1 MEEKMVGL
9 DEMVKKV
16 GDYCNEN
23 GIEYVFAAVAEGGKF
38 TTISHNTIANT
49 ILKESSKVVRA
60 LIGK

>member
-23 GIEYVFAAVAEGGKF
+23 SIEY
-38 TTISHNTIANT
+38 SQQ
-49 ILKESSKVVRA
+49 
-60 LIGK
+60 